1 MSKLRV
7 AFLGSGRGSNFLAIQ
22 NNINNGMINA
32 DTQVVISN
40 KDSKMLE
47 VAREMDLTGIYLDPK
62 GYDSKEEY
70 DKELVQLLV
79 AHGVDLVVL
88 AGYMKILTP
97 FFINAFEGK
106 IINIHPS
113 LLPAFRGLHPQQQA
127 IDAGVK
133 FAGATVHYVINE
145 LDAGPIIAQAVVPL
159 YPEDDE
165 DKLSTRIIEKEHVIY
180 SEAIKLIIAGKA

>member
-1 MSKLRV
+1 VSKLRV